1 MILAIKYTNKT
12 NPQDIQSSTYTS
24 LAHKEYHEG
33 QHPYLVSQYDQENV
47 TQAEVQKII
56 IKQGLSNMAYGAEL
70 IAELRAYNLSAF
82 LTGALTSQQFFTLKQ
97 KLAVVK
103 DHIEDG
109 SIDFA
114 MQALQ
119 AADIT
124 EMPDELKAE
133 FVAKMQ
139 TKIDTNNLELN
150 PVDAEDYDALLNPPV
165 EPVVEPAP
173 EEPNPEPMP

>member
-1 MILAIKYTNKT
+1 MKNMILAIKYTNKT

-82 LTGALTSQQFFTLKQ
+82 LTGALTSLNSSEGLSLDLKEYF
-97 KLAVVK
+97 VK
-103 DHIEDG
+103 KISTYLE
-109 SIDFA
+109 S
-114 MQALQ
+114 
-119 AADIT
+119 
-124 EMPDELKAE
+124 ENEL
-133 FVAKMQ
+133 
-139 TKIDTNNLELN
+139 T
-150 PVDAEDYDALLNPPV
+150 
-165 EPVVEPAP
+165 
-173 EEPNPEPMP
+173 